1 MRPFAAGELTA
12 AGDITTAQAQRWK
25 CMVDASTSAVGGRV
39 LVGLGQRN
47 NCHFHTNMRCSN
59 NRPEQKL
66 KIIRLFGRSFSLTPN
81 LAVYQATYGV
91 VFFSKASETLQ
102 LKWVT

>member
-12 AGDITTAQAQRWK
+12 AGGIAIAQAQRWE
-25 CMVDASTSAVGGRV
+25 CMVDASTSTVGGRV

-47 NCHFHTNMRCSN
+47 NCRFHATMRCLN
-59 NRPEQKL
+59 NRSEQKM
-66 KIIRLFGRSFSLTPN
+66 KIIRLFGRSFSLPPN

-91 VFFSKASETLQ
+91 VFFSKASKTLQ
-102 LKWVT
+102 LKWVI